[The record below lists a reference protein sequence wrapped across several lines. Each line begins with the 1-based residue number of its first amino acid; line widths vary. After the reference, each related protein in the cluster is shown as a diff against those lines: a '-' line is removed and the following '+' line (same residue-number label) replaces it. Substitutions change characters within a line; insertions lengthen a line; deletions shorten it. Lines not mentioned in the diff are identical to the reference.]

1 MWFIKKILLSLLI
14 LFVLYILAL
23 FVFPDQTRW
32 FGDSIWLKKFNDF
45 IINFK
50 SKVDDASIN
59 TDVEKTIK
67 NIQSWAT
74 DLLDTAWDYA
84 KDIKSKIDSVRSTA
98 SWVENTYN
106 EVKWQIE
113 ETRKNI
119 EDVSNK
125 FNQMKQTVDSVNI
138 FN

>member
-1 MWFIKKILLSLLI
+1 MKKIINLILVVIILITLYIVSIFLFPEQIKKISSFLWL
-14 LFVLYILAL
+14 
-23 FVFPDQTRW
+23 
-32 FGDSIWLKKFNDF
+32 DSFNDSVLD
-45 IINFK
+45 IKWKIDNI
-50 SKVDDASIN
+50 SIN
-59 TDVEKTIK
+59 TDIDKTIK

-125 FNQMKQTVDSVNI
+125 FNEMKQTVDSVNI